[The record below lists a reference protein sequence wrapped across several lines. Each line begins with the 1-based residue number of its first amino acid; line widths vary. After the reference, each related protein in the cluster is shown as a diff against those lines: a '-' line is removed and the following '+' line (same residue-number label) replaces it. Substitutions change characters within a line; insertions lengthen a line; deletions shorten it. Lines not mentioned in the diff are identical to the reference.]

1 MADWMVLPAGRLSLI
16 RRLLGICAILTFC
29 MTIQFLNVTVHPYA
43 VPTWGVG
50 LHSFSFPV
58 PPMTVTKLFMVAYLV
73 SCSALIVGC
82 RNKIFLIAPIAAL
95 IYYGCL
101 ELSMATVYSTVL
113 LTFLIAFLFENG
125 NESLTR
131 RLMQLSTAIC
141 YGCSALRKLTLFAYL
156 SGSSLAAVA
165 HNPMTMSSFG
175 LKVVSKLNPSPDFFL
190 LLSWLV
196 ILVEAFL
203 CVGLFFARTRKP
215 ALWIGFIMHGL
226 MACVMNPIGDIYS
239 MIMAVGLLSF
249 VKSAPPEDLHETK
262 SNSSSPSGYFRPH
275 KASVMAAFACLAI
288 WLAMPLR
295 VYCSTDPFNQVA
307 LQDYHP
313 WSFDMFV
320 IKRTPVNLH
329 ASFVDAEGVE
339 HPINPHQR
347 MCYAQCEREIYAL
360 ADYIRRL
367 YPEARQIKVD
377 ALLSI
382 NSQSWQKKTLNV
394 ETDSGKCALRTE
406 SLTSVDEDQLK
417 RPASCECHCHTRKPA
432 DSKKP

>member
-1 MADWMVLPAGRLSLI
+1 MADWLVLPAGRLSLI
-16 RRLLGICAILTFC
+16 RRLLGICAILTAWL
-29 MTIQFLNVTVHPYA
+29 TIQFLNVTAHPYA
-43 VPTWGVG
+43 VPTWCVG
-50 LHSFSFPV
+50 PHCFTFPV
-58 PPMTVTKLFMVAYLV
+58 PPMMVTKLFMVAYFV
-73 SCSALIVGC
+73 SCSALIAGC
-82 RNKIFLIAPIAAL
+82 RNKIFLFAPIAAL
-95 IYYGCL
+95 VYYGCL
-101 ELSMATVYSTVL
+101 DISVATVYSTVL

-165 HNPMTMSSFG
+165 HDPMTMSFFA
-175 LKVVSKLNPSPDFFL
+175 LKVVSKLNPSHEFSL
-190 LLSWLV
+190 LLSWVV

-203 CVGLFFARTRKP
+203 CVGLFFERTRKP
-215 ALWIGFIMHGL
+215 ALWLGFIMQGV
-226 MACVMNPIGDIYS
+226 MACLLNPIGDLYS
-239 MIMAVGLLSF
+239 MVMAVGLLSF
-249 VKSAPPEDLHETK
+249 VKSAPPEDLHETE
-262 SNSSSPSGYFRPH
+262 SNSSSPSGCFRPH
-275 KASVMAAFACLAI
+275 KASIMAAFACLAI

-313 WSFDMFV
+313 WSFDMFA
-320 IKRTPVNLH
+320 IQRTPVNVH
-329 ASFVDAEGVE
+329 ASIVDAEGVD

-347 MCYAQCEREIYAL
+347 MCYAQCELEIYAL

-382 NSQSWQKKTLNV
+382 NSQWWQKKTLNV
-394 ETDSGKCALRTE
+394 QTDSGKCALRTE
-406 SLTSVDEDQLK
+406 SLTAVNEDQLK
-417 RPASCECHCHTRKPA
+417 GPASCECHCHMRKQP
-432 DSKKP
+432 DSKKS